1 MNQTVYQSVK
11 TIFLFWQFDK
21 YNSFYAQT
29 HNINTLIGILSFGVY
44 ISDILYSIYLLAQIF
59 FG

>member
-11 TIFLFWQFDK
+11 TIFLFLQFDK

-44 ISDILYSIYLLAQIF
+44 ISDILYSIYLLA
-59 FG
+59 